1 MRELGTETQEA
12 QPETEPETDAF
23 QLMNDHELIVTN
35 NNNNN
40 NVETE
45 TTSDEFDLFDFNT
58 EGFGTVVMPNGEK
71 SVVNIADFEAALPPE
86 SGTVLMPNG
95 GRWVVNIGLFNA
107 ARLASPRR
115 RN

>member
-95 GRWVVNIGLFNA
+95 ERWVVNIALFEA
-107 ARLASPRR
+107 AKGASPRR

>member
-35 NNNNN
+35 NS

-95 GRWVVNIGLFNA
+95 ERWMVNIGLFNA
-107 ARLASPRR
+107 ERLASPRR

>member
-35 NNNNN
+35 NNNNS

-45 TTSDEFDLFDFNT
+45 TTR
-58 EGFGTVVMPNGEK
+58 
-71 SVVNIADFEAALPPE
+71 LPLTNSIYSTSIPRDAVR
-86 SGTVLMPNG
+86 SSCQT
-95 GRWVVNIGLFNA
+95 
-107 ARLASPRR
+107 ARKA
-115 RN
+115 

>member
-1 MRELGTETQEA
+1 MQNSERY
-12 QPETEPETDAF
+12 
-23 QLMNDHELIVTN
+23 DHELIVT
-35 NNNNN
+35 NNN

-58 EGFGTVVMPNGEK
+58 EGIFVMPTGEK

-95 GRWVVNIGLFNA
+95 ERWVVNIGLFNA
-107 ARLASPRR
+107 ARGASPRR